1 MSFALSST
9 AFPNGGEIPRRHTCD
24 GTDLSPALAWQDV
37 PAGTQ
42 SLALIA
48 DDPDAPAGTWTH
60 WLLWNIP
67 ARATLLLED
76 SAKIELLDNGAR
88 QGIIDFQRIGYGGPC
103 PPPGKPHRYY
113 FKLYALDVR
122 LDLKP
127 GATKAELELAI
138 KPHLLAEAQWM
149 GTYQR

>member
-9 AFPNGGEIPRRHTCD
+9 AFTNGGEIPRRYT
-24 GTDLSPALAWQDV
+24 GEGEDLSPALAWQDA

-48 DDPDAPAGTWTH
+48 DDPDAPHGTWTH

-67 ARATLLLED
+67 ARATLLPEGVE
-76 SAKIELLDNGAR
+76 KIEVLDNAER
-88 QGIIDFQRIGYGGPC
+88 QGTNDFQRIGYGGPY
-103 PPPGKPHRYY
+103 PPPGTAHRYF

-122 LDLKP
+122 LDLKS
-127 GATKAELELAI
+127 GATKAELESAI
-138 KPHLLAEAQWM
+138 KPHVLAEAQWM
-149 GTYQR
+149 GTYKR